1 MVGSTHQKYVNALF
15 LVGAALVWFVS
26 QHYFEVLVGTYQLN
40 RKLGWST
47 DLLLHGL
54 PVALGVLAFYL
65 LRTNASAH
73 NFVSDSIGELVK
85 VSWPGKKETQL
96 GTVVVIV
103 AVLAAGVFFAFVDW
117 IFTSALKGFLGA

>member
-65 LRTNASAH
+65 LRTNALAY